1 MARPREFDEAEVL
14 DAAVSCFWARG
25 FEATSMRDLILET
38 GLTGASLYNAFGDK
52 QALYRRALDHYVEG
66 SITARIQRCA
76 ELAPRA
82 AITGF
87 FADVLDRSL
96 TDPEH
101 KGCMLVNAALAEAPS
116 QEFVAAI
123 LGRLEAFF
131 RENVE
136 QGQAD
141 GSITQA

>member
-87 FADVLDRSL
+87 FADVLDRL
-96 TDPEH
+96 GDEATLARVRAE
-101 KGCMLVNAALAEAPS
+101 VVALCRRFP
-116 QEFVAAI
+116 VY
-123 LGRLEAFF
+123 G
-131 RENVE
+131 
-136 QGQAD
+136 
-141 GSITQA
+141 